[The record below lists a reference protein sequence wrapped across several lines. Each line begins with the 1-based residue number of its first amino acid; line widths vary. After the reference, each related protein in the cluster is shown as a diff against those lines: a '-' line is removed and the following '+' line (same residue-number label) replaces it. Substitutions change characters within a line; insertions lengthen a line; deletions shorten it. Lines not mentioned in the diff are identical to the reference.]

1 MSPPSYQ
8 PQLSQEYQ
16 PKEESNPFTTPSED
30 EETIA
35 STRGEPLRT
44 LAQDESPDRLEAA
57 VKCGID
63 VLSKLREG
71 LQQMKPDMKGYE
83 DVKPWLDQI
92 DNVHREAMKTKTVV
106 GVVGNTG
113 AGKSSVINAMMDEER
128 LLPTNCMR
136 ACTAVV
142 TELSYN
148 YSTAENAR
156 YRAEIEFIQPE
167 DWRRELDVLFAEVFT
182 DEGNLSKDISNVDSQ
197 AGIAYA
203 KIRAVYHRHTNDM
216 LSRAS
221 VDSLMRV
228 KLVEKVLGTTKRIQA
243 GTAGV
248 FYNQLQQFVDSKET
262 VKLDKNGKKASN
274 QKREFEF
281 WPLIKV
287 VKIYTK
293 ADALSKGSVVVDL
306 PGVSIPLT

>member
-30 EETIA
+30 EETVT
-35 STRGEPLRT
+35 SSRGEPLRV

-63 VLSKLREG
+63 VLSKLKDG
-71 LQQMKPDMKGYE
+71 LKQMKNHPD
-83 DVKPWLDQI
+83 VQPWLDQI
-92 DNVHREAMKTKTVV
+92 ENVHREAVKTKTVV

-148 YSTAENAR
+148 HSTAENAR
-156 YRAEIEFIQPE
+156 YRAEIEFIRPE

-182 DEGNLSKDISNVDSQ
+182 DEGNLSKDISNADSQ

-203 KIRAVYHRHTNDM
+203 KIRAVYHKYTNDM

-228 KLVEKVLGTTKRIQA
+228 KLVEKVLGTTRRIQA
-243 GTAGV
+243 GSATA

-306 PGVSIPLT
+306 PGVGRQLPDL